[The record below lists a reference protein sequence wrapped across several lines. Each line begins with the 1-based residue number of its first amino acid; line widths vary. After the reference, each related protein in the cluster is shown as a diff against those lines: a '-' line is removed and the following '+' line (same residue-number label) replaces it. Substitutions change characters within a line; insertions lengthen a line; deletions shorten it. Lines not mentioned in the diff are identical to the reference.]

1 MMWKIM
7 QLEDAP
13 EISFLYGL
21 TYEGRRDN
29 LDIMHE
35 LLMHLNNPHLSGMKY
50 VHVTGTN
57 GKGSVCSAVYSVLR
71 RRYRAG
77 LYVSPHV
84 YKFNERIVV
93 NDKQIEDEY
102 IINFIR
108 GFMPIIERLRK
119 ESKGPSFFEVVTSL
133 AFEYF
138 ARLGCEV
145 AVIEVGLGGRLDP
158 TNVIN
163 PLVSAITSIDLEH
176 TQILGNTIE
185 SIAYEKAG
193 IIKPGVPVV
202 VGALDI
208 RALRVIKEVAR
219 NRGAELYNAPLEY
232 DVSDINLRLNGMSF
246 RVLGR
251 NGEYKINFPLV
262 GRHQVNNVL
271 IALKILE
278 LLKDN
283 FPVEKND
290 IELGLA
296 ETRLPGRFE
305 VKLKKPLVI
314 FDIAHNPAAA
324 RALADTIGELG
335 LEDVTFLFSALRD
348 KDLDGILSNLSR
360 VSTDIIVTEIG
371 YEERKTPLEE
381 IERCARKY
389 FKNVKAIRDSKEALQ
404 YALEKSDTIIA
415 TGSAYLLRELEIH
428 LRSIISPRG

>member
-1 MMWKIM
+1 MR
-7 QLEDAP
+7 LEETP

-21 TYEGRRDN
+21 TYEGRREN
-29 LDIMHE
+29 LDIMRD
-35 LLMHLNNPHLSGMKY
+35 LLTYLNNPHLSGVKY

-57 GKGSVCSAVYSVLR
+57 GKGSVCSAVYSVLKR
-71 RRYRAG
+71 KYRAG

-84 YKFNERIVV
+84 YRFNERITV
-93 NDKQIEDEY
+93 NDKQIEDDY

-108 GFMPIIERLRK
+108 GFMPIIEKLKK
-119 ESKGPSFFEVVTSL
+119 ESKRPSFFEVVTSL

-138 ARLGCEV
+138 TRSGCEI
-145 AVIEVGLGGRLDP
+145 AVIEVGVGGRLDP

-193 IIKPGVPVV
+193 IIKPRVPVV

-208 RALRVIKEVAR
+208 RALQVIEEVAR
-219 NRGAELYNAPLEY
+219 SRGAKLYIAPSEY
-232 DVSDINLRLNGMSF
+232 EVSDITLRLDGVDF
-246 RVLGR
+246 KVLGKDC
-251 NGEYKINFPLV
+251 EYKINFPLV

-278 LLKDN
+278 LLKDH
-283 FPVEKND
+283 FPLEKSD

-296 ETRLPGRFE
+296 EAKLPGRFE
-305 VKLKKPLVI
+305 VKLRKPLVI

-324 RALADTIGELG
+324 RALADTISELG
-335 LEDVTFLFSALRD
+335 LENVTFLFSALSD

-371 YEERKTPLEE
+371 YEVRRAPLEE

-389 FKNVKAIRDSKEALQ
+389 FKNIKAVKDSNEALR
-404 YALEKSDTIIA
+404 YALEKSDTLVA

-428 LRSIISPRG
+428 LRSIISSKG

>member
-1 MMWKIM
+1 MR
-7 QLEDAP
+7 LEEAP

-21 TYEGRRDN
+21 TYEGRREN
-29 LDIMHE
+29 LGIMHE
-35 LLMHLNNPHLSGMKY
+35 LLMYLNNPHLSGVKY
-50 VHVTGTN
+50 VHITGTN
-57 GKGSVCSAVYSVLR
+57 GKGSVCSAVYSVLKR
-71 RRYRAG
+71 KYRAG

-84 YKFNERIVV
+84 YRFNERITV

-108 GFMPIIERLRK
+108 GFMSIIEKLK
-119 ESKGPSFFEVVTSL
+119 KKSKRPSFFEVVTSL

-138 ARLGCEV
+138 ARSGCEI

-202 VGALDI
+202 VGALDL
-208 RALRVIKEVAR
+208 RALQVIEEVVR
-219 NRGAELYNAPLEY
+219 SRGAKLYVAPSEY
-232 DVSDINLRLNGMSF
+232 EVSDVTLRLDGVGF
-246 RVLGR
+246 RVLGKDC
-251 NGEYKINFPLV
+251 EYKINFPLV

-278 LLKDN
+278 LLKDH
-283 FPVEKND
+283 FPLEKND

-296 ETRLPGRFE
+296 EVKLPGRFE
-305 VKLKKPLVI
+305 VKLRKPLVI

-324 RALADTIGELG
+324 RALADTISELG
-335 LEDVTFLFSALRD
+335 LENVTFLFSALSD
-348 KDLDGILSNLSR
+348 KDLEGILSNLSR

-371 YEERKTPLEE
+371 YEMRKAPLEE

-389 FKNVKAIRDSKEALQ
+389 FKNVKAVKDSNDALQ
-404 YALEKSDTIIA
+404 YALEKSDTLVA

-428 LRSIISPRG
+428 LRAIISSKG

>member
-1 MMWKIM
+1 MR
-7 QLEDAP
+7 LEETP

-21 TYEGRRDN
+21 TYEGRREN
-29 LDIMHE
+29 LDIMRD
-35 LLMHLNNPHLSGMKY
+35 LLTYLNNPHLSGVKY

-57 GKGSVCSAVYSVLR
+57 GKGSVCSAVYSVLKR
-71 RRYRAG
+71 KYRAG

-84 YKFNERIVV
+84 YRFNERITV
-93 NDKQIEDEY
+93 NDKQIEDDY

-108 GFMPIIERLRK
+108 GFMPIIEKLKK
-119 ESKGPSFFEVVTSL
+119 ESKRPSFFEVVTSL

-138 ARLGCEV
+138 ARSGCEI

-193 IIKPGVPVV
+193 IIKPRVPVV

-208 RALRVIKEVAR
+208 RALQVIEEVAR
-219 NRGAELYNAPLEY
+219 SRGAKLYIAPSEY
-232 DVSDINLRLNGMSF
+232 EVSDITLRLDGVDF
-246 RVLGR
+246 KVLGKDC
-251 NGEYKINFPLV
+251 EYKINFPLV

-278 LLKDN
+278 LLKDH
-283 FPVEKND
+283 FPLKKSD

-296 ETRLPGRFE
+296 EAKLPGRFE
-305 VKLKKPLVI
+305 VKLRKPLVI

-324 RALADTIGELG
+324 RALADTISELG
-335 LEDVTFLFSALRD
+335 LENVTFLFSALSD

-371 YEERKTPLEE
+371 YEVRRAPLEE

-389 FKNVKAIRDSKEALQ
+389 FKNIKAVKDSNEALR
-404 YALEKSDTIIA
+404 YALEKSDTLVA

-428 LRSIISPRG
+428 LRSIISSKG

>member
-93 NDKQIEDEY
+93 NDKQIEDKY

-246 RVLGR
+246 RVLG
-251 NGEYKINFPLV
+251 GM
-262 GRHQVNNVL
+262 
-271 IALKILE
+271 A
-278 LLKDN
+278 
-283 FPVEKND
+283 
-290 IELGLA
+290 
-296 ETRLPGRFE
+296 
-305 VKLKKPLVI
+305 
-314 FDIAHNPAAA
+314 
-324 RALADTIGELG
+324 
-335 LEDVTFLFSALRD
+335 S
-348 KDLDGILSNLSR
+348 
-360 VSTDIIVTEIG
+360 
-371 YEERKTPLEE
+371 
-381 IERCARKY
+381 
-389 FKNVKAIRDSKEALQ
+389 IR
-404 YALEKSDTIIA
+404 
-415 TGSAYLLRELEIH
+415 
-428 LRSIISPRG
+428 